1 MYIRKEDTKAIVSFY
16 HELTQKAA
24 KKEILTSNLK
34 QNRGV
39 NVTRIRGNTVRKMQE
54 KIPERET
61 MNSSQTHDILLHPSI
76 SILPSALAYGL
87 RLASPVLESQYPA

>member
-1 MYIRKEDTKAIVSFY
+1 MK
-16 HELTQKAA
+16 TQKAA
-24 KKEILTSNLK
+24 NERNTH
-34 QNRGV
+34 QQPETNRGV

-54 KIPERET
+54 KIPERDT